1 MGSFDSVAGHGH
13 LVTLLKII
21 FKLNQTL
28 SSFIIIDY
36 DGNGRVVIIII
47 IEDRATTAV
56 VNFIFFVLSCYYD
69 FK

>member
-1 MGSFDSVAGHGH
+1 M
-13 LVTLLKII
+13 VTFSNLIKNY

-47 IEDRATTAV
+47 EDRATTAV
-56 VNFIFFVLSCYYD
+56 VIVLGCYYD